1 LIYGFLGLIYFRKK
15 DEIPSMISF
24 HLENRFDIEAP
35 YYLTY
40 KYFILPCIFYNLTL
54 MTLQLGN
61 IIKNVNPYASKI
73 TAFLAGVFVANN
85 INCAQTL
92 KQNN

>member
-1 LIYGFLGLIYFRKK
+1 
-15 DEIPSMISF
+15 
-24 HLENRFDIEAP
+24 
-35 YYLTY
+35 
-40 KYFILPCIFYNLTL
+40 